1 MFAVLWFWYPRGRII
16 YGAVIGLVVATLLTS
31 DFHFVSDFVAGG
43 FLRMS
48 AGWFA
53 IQMWQAWGPDDPPG
67 CAS

>member
-16 YGAVIGLVVATLLTS
+16 YGAVIGL
-31 DFHFVSDFVAGG
+31 VAGG